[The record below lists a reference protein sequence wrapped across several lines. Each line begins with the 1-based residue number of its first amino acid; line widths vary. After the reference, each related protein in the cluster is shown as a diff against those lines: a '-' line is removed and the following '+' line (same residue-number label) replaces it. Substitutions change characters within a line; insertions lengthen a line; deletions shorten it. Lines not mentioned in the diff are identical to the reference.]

1 MRAKQ
6 KRLNAQGSFLS
17 GALILALGG
26 FVAKLLGAAYRI
38 PLTNIMGAEGMG
50 VYQLVFPLYALL
62 LTVSSGGLNIAV
74 SRLVAEKNQLNDFK
88 GGYKVF
94 LTAMAF
100 LSVLGLSGSLFL
112 FFAAELIAKAQ
123 GNFAAAAAYRAIAPA
138 VFFVCVIS
146 AFRGY
151 FQGRQNMTPTA
162 VSQVIE
168 QLVKMALAI
177 SLAGYFM
184 PDVTRAATASL
195 AAVSVS
201 EIVAAAY
208 LAVAFKVGRKNKESG
223 QKTQTG
229 NNTAISGK
237 MVCAGDGGGSGA
249 DSRNAANAGADI
261 AASGAADEADIL
273 HVGAGARA
281 DRPYAGSGD
290 NSFKGLLRALIL
302 LAVPI
307 TISGIILPLTQLI
320 DSVLVIN
327 IIGKYAA
334 NPTALFGLFA
344 GPVNSLIGLPVVI
357 TLALAAAVVPSISR
371 SRVAGDYVAIKN
383 KATTALKLALCF
395 SLPAAA
401 GVCLLSYPISKFLYR
416 GLSADELMLVSNL
429 LKISA
434 PSIIFLSALSVCTG
448 ILQAL
453 DRIYTPVK
461 NLFFAAALKVFLNIF
476 LLKNQSLNIYGAA
489 ISTAVCYFLAAVLNL
504 FYVLRYT
511 KISLNDNGYLFKL
524 LLSTGLTA
532 GAAYFVGLAAGSLV
546 GYKLGLILSIAAAV
560 AVFTVSII
568 VFKAFSRE
576 EIDGMPFSKKI
587 RKFFANRGTA
597 R

>member
-6 KRLNAQGSFLS
+6 KKLSAQGSFLS

-26 FVAKLLGAAYRI
+26 FIAKLLGAAYRI

-50 VYQLVFPLYALL
+50 IYQLVFPLYALL

-88 GGYKVF
+88 GGYRVF
-94 LTAMAF
+94 LTAIVF

-112 FFAAELIAKAQ
+112 FFAADLIAKAQ
-123 GNFAAAAAYRAIAPA
+123 GNLAAATAYRAIAPA
-138 VFFVCVIS
+138 VFFVCVIA

-162 VSQVIE
+162 VSQVVE
-168 QLVKMALAI
+168 QLVKMALAL

-184 PDVTRAATASL
+184 PDVTKAATASL
-195 AAVSVS
+195 AAVSIS

-208 LAVAFKVGRKNKESG
+208 LAVAFKAAKRRNNKPYAQE
-223 QKTQTG
+223 T
-229 NNTAISGK
+229 
-237 MVCAGDGGGSGA
+237 GGGATSKPQPAKSVGA
-249 DSRNAANAGADI
+249 D
-261 AASGAADEADIL
+261 
-273 HVGAGARA
+273 
-281 DRPYAGSGD
+281 
-290 NSFKGLLRALIL
+290 SFKGLLRALIL

-327 IIGKYAA
+327 IIGKYAP

-357 TLALAAAVVPSISR
+357 TLALAAAIVPSISR
-371 SRVAGDYVAIKN
+371 SRIAGDYAAIKS
-383 KATTALKLALCF
+383 KAATALKLTLCF
-395 SLPAAA
+395 SLPAAV
-401 GVCLLSYPISKFLYR
+401 GVYLLSYPVSKFLYR
-416 GLSADELMLVSNL
+416 GLSADELTLVGNL

-434 PSIIFLSALSVCTG
+434 PSIIFLSVLSVSTG

-461 NLFFAAALKVFLNIF
+461 NLFFAAAVKVVLNIF
-476 LLKNQSLNIYGAA
+476 LLKNRSLSIYGAA
-489 ISTAVCYFLAAVLNL
+489 ISTAVCYFLAAILNL
-504 FYVLRYT
+504 FFVLRYT
-511 KISLNDNGYLFKL
+511 KISLNDKGYLFKL
-524 LLSTGLTA
+524 LLATTLTA
-532 GAAYFVGLAAGSLV
+532 GAVYFVNSAAGRLW
-546 GYKLGLILSIAAAV
+546 GYKSGLILSIAAAV
-560 AVFTVSII
+560 AVFMAAII
-568 VFKAFSRE
+568 VFKAFSKE
-576 EIDGMPFSKKI
+576 EIDGMPFKKRRI
-587 RKFFANRGTA
+587 SSAKK
-597 R
+597 